1 MLRTDPKDDL
11 GGRNTRMGI
20 LGMLLVGL
28 GCGTLVYLGNPG
40 NMGICGACF
49 LRDGAGALQLL
60 EDSNPLSYWRPELLG
75 VVFGAMLWMMVRR
88 RWQARSGS
96 HAATRFFFGIWM
108 GIGSLVFLGC
118 PFRMLQRLGG
128 LDLTAWIAV
137 PGFIAGV
144 GVGSWFEK
152 RGYNVGKTEPAPA
165 PVGLLGPG
173 LLLLAG
179 VLWFQGG
186 VLQGPGP
193 ESATA
198 APAHAPWVYSLG
210 IALVAGVI
218 LSATRFCA
226 VTAGRQ
232 VFLKDRRMLWAA
244 LAMIIGYGVVVLT
257 TQKSIPGLEGQPAAH
272 PDHLWSILA
281 MALVGLCGCLAGGCP
296 VRQLVMTGEGNGDAA
311 MTVAGILLGGAL
323 SHGFG
328 LVSTGAGTTPAGQTA
343 IIIGI
348 VLAVIYGASR
358 SVLLTGK
365 SSG

>member
-1 MLRTDPKDDL
+1 
-11 GGRNTRMGI
+11 MGI

-28 GCGTLVYLGNPG
+28 GCGTLIYLGNPG

-49 LRDGAGALQLL
+49 LRDGAAALHLMG
-60 EDSNPLSYWRPELLG
+60 DSSPPSYLRPELLG
-75 VVFGAMLWMMVRR
+75 VVFGAMLWMMIRR

-128 LDLTAWIAV
+128 LDLTAWIAL

-144 GVGSWFEK
+144 GVGLWFEK

-165 PVGLLGPG
+165 PVGLLVPG

-179 VLWFQGG
+179 ILWFQGG
-186 VLQGPGP
+186 VLQGP
-193 ESATA
+193 A
-198 APAHAPWVYSLG
+198 ADTETGPAHAPWMYSLG
-210 IALVAGVI
+210 IALVAGAI

-232 VFLKDRRMLWAA
+232 VFQKDRRMLLATVA
-244 LAMIIGYGVVVLT
+244 LMIGYGLVVLI

-272 PDHLWSILA
+272 QDHLWSILA

-311 MTVAGILLGGAL
+311 MAVAGILLGGAL

-328 LVSTGAGTTPAGQTA
+328 LVSSGAGTTPAGQTA

-358 SVLLTGK
+358 SVLTTGK
-365 SSG
+365 SNG